1 MSPDQIVC
9 RLCKRDYG
17 DAEGCPTCG
26 PAKAAIIWPSLRETD
41 STDLVQASRRIV
53 KMLDQQCKAL
63 QKEIKLVP
71 GTGYHP
77 ELAKDAALL
86 SRALAS
92 VLTEARKLEEAE
104 EKRVKGGGFDD
115 QLDIFLEWLE
125 GLPQEYRRKVLTGVE
140 GLLLPA
146 AEADL
151 ED

>member
-1 MSPDQIVC
+1 VTPDQIVC

-17 DAEGCPTCG
+17 DSAGCPTCG
-26 PAKAAIIWPSLRETD
+26 PAKASIVWPSLRDTD

-115 QLDIFLEWLE
+115 QLEIFLEWLA
-125 GLPQEYRRKVLTGVE
+125 GLPKEYQAKALNGME
-140 GLLLPA
+140 GLLLPGEVA
-146 AEADL
+146 TL